1 MRKRSNRMPLVLP
14 LSHPVLLSM
23 AVALAGCS
31 EKKEAASSASG
42 NAAAAQAPRPPEEL
56 FASLKCRGCH
66 GPGAMFAPA
75 LVNARSKP
83 DETVAMWILDAQKVR
98 PGTGMPSYAD
108 LMSTQ
113 EALSLARWIKAG
125 NPADPPAT
133 P

>member
-1 MRKRSNRMPLVLP
+1 MRKCSNRMPLVLP
-14 LSHPVLLSM
+14 LSHTVLLSM

-31 EKKEAASSASG
+31 EKKEAETSASG
-42 NAAAAQAPRPPEEL
+42 NTATAQAPRPPEEL
-56 FASLKCRGCH
+56 FASLSCRNCH
-66 GPGAMFAPA
+66 GSGAMFAPA

-125 NPADPPAT
+125 NPAASAAAP
-133 P
+133 

>member
-14 LSHPVLLSM
+14 LSHKVLLSM

-31 EKKEAASSASG
+31 EKKEAATSASG
-42 NAAAAQAPRPPEEL
+42 NTATAQAPRPPEQL
-56 FASLKCRGCH
+56 FVSLKCNNCH
-66 GPGAMFAPA
+66 GEGAMFAPA

-83 DETVAMWILDAQKVR
+83 DETVAMWIFDAQKVR

-125 NPADPPAT
+125 NPAAPAT

>member
-1 MRKRSNRMPLVLP
+1 MRTRSNLWPRSRPWPHL
-14 LSHPVLLSM
+14 VLLSM
-23 AVALAGCS
+23 AVVFTGCPD
-31 EKKEAASSASG
+31 KKEQESPASG
-42 NAAAAQAPRPPEEL
+42 TATTAAPPRPPEEL
-56 FASLKCRGCH
+56 FSSLKCRNCH
-66 GPGAMFAPA
+66 GEGSMFAAA

-98 PGTGMPSYAD
+98 PGTGMPSFVG

-125 NPADPPAT
+125 NPVAAPAE

>member
-14 LSHPVLLSM
+14 LSHTLLLSM

-31 EKKEAASSASG
+31 EKKEAATSTSG
-42 NAAAAQAPRPPEEL
+42 NAAPAQAPRPPEQL
-56 FASLKCRGCH
+56 FTSLKCHNCH
-66 GPGAMFAPA
+66 GEGSMFAPA

-125 NPADPPAT
+125 NPAAAAT